1 MHFQFN
7 ITEDVRMA
15 ANMMNGMMG
24 GMWIWFIVGVLLV
37 VFLVFAI
44 LKIARK

>member
-1 MHFQFN
+1 LSVYGQK
-7 ITEDVRMA
+7 EGDSK
-15 ANMMNGMMG
+15 MMNGMMG
-24 GMWIWFIVGVLLV
+24 GMWIWLIVGVLLI